1 VPVVIGRRLAFTIL
15 RACKAR
21 PLQGWTVQGEM
32 ASRGKPGANAEGGF
46 LGGTH
51 SVRPPGKAIRKPGHN
66 IIIGGKRTFGGLI
79 GRSPGGSEAC

>member
-1 VPVVIGRRLAFTIL
+1 VPVVIGGRLAFMIL

-32 ASRGKPGANAEGGF
+32 ASRGKPGDDVEGGF

-51 SVRPPGKAIRKPGHN
+51 SVRPHSDARRKPRHN
-66 IIIGGKRTFGGLI
+66 MIIGGK
-79 GRSPGGSEAC
+79 